1 MTPSVRDVLQGV
13 AIALSTP
20 PSPDAGVAFDASR
33 TGLAASLAMMA
44 AAEGERA
51 AAAAI
56 AENADIRALF
66 ATAKAYDGA
75 LGGRLGKAA
84 VETDTDLSLT
94 SLDAGN
100 ADLRRL
106 LIELHERVED
116 VGDAATDRAILA
128 LYVRMAQGRRLV
140 LGG

>member
-66 ATAKAYDGA
+66 AAASAHDPDGE
-75 LGGRLGKAA
+75 LAA
-84 VETDTDLSLT
+84 AARQTDTDLSVPA
-94 SLDAGN
+94 LDAAN
-100 ADLRRL
+100 AGLRRR
-106 LIELHERVED
+106 LIALHERVE
-116 VGDAATDRAILA
+116 VANDADFERKIVA
-128 LYVRMAQGRRLV
+128 LYVRMAEGRRLA
-140 LGG
+140 LGLG

>member
-56 AENADIRALF
+56 AENADVRALF
-66 ATAKAYDGA
+66 AAASAHDPDGE
-75 LGGRLGKAA
+75 LAA
-84 VETDTDLSLT
+84 AARQTDTDLSVPA
-94 SLDAGN
+94 LDAAN
-100 ADLRRL
+100 AGLRRR
-106 LIELHERVED
+106 LIALHERVE
-116 VGDAATDRAILA
+116 VANDADFERKIVA
-128 LYVRMAQGRRLV
+128 LYVRMAEGRRLA
-140 LGG
+140 LGLG